1 MSNTELV
8 KIAYPEFELPKSNPE
23 SYYLLRL
30 MNCYGVDINGEE
42 VSDF

>member
-1 MSNTELV
+1 MPTTELV
-8 KIAYPEFELPKSNPE
+8 KIMYPEVEPTESNLE

-30 MNCYGVDINGEE
+30 MNSYGVDINGEE